1 MILWPRRKLRGRYPD
16 ITVVLSDG
24 RVGRLEAK
32 VVWGE
37 TDIKSIIARLPRV
50 RPGVTRDPK
59 GDHAST

>member
-24 RVGRLEAK
+24 RVERLEAK

-50 RPGVTRDPK
+50 RPGVARDPK